1 MTDPPRGPAEF
12 SLPQAG
18 DMLSGEQGDCHM
30 NRDILSGNWKQIRG
44 KVQAEWGRLTDD
56 DLDVIEG
63 RQTELVGRLQERYGL
78 ARDEAEKQVD
88 RFLKPLH

>member
-1 MTDPPRGPAEF
+1 
-12 SLPQAG
+12 
-18 DMLSGEQGDCHM
+18 M
-30 NRDILSGNWKQIRG
+30 NRDILSGNWKQLKG
-44 KVQAEWGRLTDD
+44 KVQAQWGKLTDD

-88 RFLKPLH
+88 AFLKPRH